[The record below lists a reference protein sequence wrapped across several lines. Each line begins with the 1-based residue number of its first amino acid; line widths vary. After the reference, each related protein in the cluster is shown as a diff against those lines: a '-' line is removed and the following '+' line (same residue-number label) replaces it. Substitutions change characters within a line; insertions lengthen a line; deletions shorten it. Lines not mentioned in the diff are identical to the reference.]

1 MKFFSI
7 WIVLLL
13 ISNQLSAQRE
23 VKVHKRDR
31 RKDIE
36 LITDSG
42 RIVMRLSDSTPLHR
56 DNFIK
61 LVKQHY
67 YDGILFHRVISKF
80 MIQAGDPK
88 SKLAKKGEEL
98 GNGGLPYTIP
108 AEIVSSLFH
117 RKGVLAAA
125 RMGDNVNPNRESSA
139 SQFYIVQGKT
149 FTPASLDSVETVRLK
164 GYKIPQANREI
175 YQTIGGAP
183 HLDRSYTI
191 FGEVIQGL
199 EVVDKIAATKT
210 SGKEG
215 GDRPLEDIHIVKMR
229 LIRRNLSYEL

>member
-1 MKFFSI
+1 MKKYSI
-7 WIVLLL
+7 WLFLLFTC
-13 ISNQLSAQRE
+13 NHLSAQK
-23 VKVHKRDR
+23 VLKVHNRDR

-42 RIVMRLSDSTPLHR
+42 RIVLRLSDSTPLHR
-56 DNFIK
+56 DNFLQLIK
-61 LVKQHY
+61 ERY
-67 YDGILFHRVISKF
+67 YNGILFHRVISKF

-108 AEIVSSLFH
+108 AEIVPSLFH

-125 RMGDNVNPNRESSA
+125 RMGDNVNPYRESSA
-139 SQFYIVQGKT
+139 SQFYIVQGKK
-149 FTPASLDSVETVRLK
+149 FTPASLDSVETFRLK
-164 GYKIPQANREI
+164 GNKIPPNNREI

-183 HLDRSYTI
+183 HLDGSYTI
-191 FGEVIQGL
+191 FGEVVQGL
-199 EVVDKIAATKT
+199 EVVDKIASIKT

-229 LIRRNLSYEL
+229 LIRRKGT

>member
-1 MKFFSI
+1 MKKYSI
-7 WIVLLL
+7 WFILLL
-13 ISNQLSAQRE
+13 ICNQLIAQRDI
-23 VKVHKRDR
+23 KVHNRDR

-42 RIVMRLSDSTPLHR
+42 RMVLRFSDSTPLHR
-56 DNFIK
+56 DNFLK

-67 YDGILFHRVISKF
+67 YDGILFHRVIAKF

-88 SKLAKKGEEL
+88 SKLAKKGQEL

-125 RMGDNVNPNRESSA
+125 RMGDNVNPYRESSA
-139 SQFYIVQGKT
+139 TQFYIVQGKT
-149 FTPASLDSVETVRLK
+149 FTPVGLDSVETFRLK
-164 GYKIPQANREI
+164 GNKIPMAHREI

-191 FGEVIQGL
+191 FGEVVQGI

-215 GDRPLEDIHIVKMR
+215 GDRPLEDIHIFKMR
-229 LIRRNLSYEL
+229 LIKRRK

>member
-1 MKFFSI
+1 MKKYSI
-7 WIVLLL
+7 WFYLLL
-13 ISNQLSAQRE
+13 ICSQIVAQRE
-23 VKVHKRDR
+23 IKIHKRDR
-31 RKDIE
+31 KKDIE
-36 LITDSG
+36 MITDSG
-42 RIVMRLSDSTPLHR
+42 KIILRLSDSTPLHR

-80 MIQAGDPK
+80 MIQAGDPN
-88 SKLAKKGEEL
+88 SKKANNGEAL

-108 AEIVSSLFH
+108 AEIVPSLFH

-125 RMGDNVNPNRESSA
+125 RMGDNVNPYRESSA

-149 FTPASLDSVETVRLK
+149 FTPTILDSVETFRLK
-164 GYKIPQANREI
+164 GNKIPQANREV

-191 FGEVIQGL
+191 FGEVIQGI
-199 EVVDKIAATKT
+199 EVVDKIANTKT

-215 GDRPLEDIHIVKMR
+215 GDRPLKDIQIVKMR
-229 LIRRNLSYEL
+229 LIRRKGS

>member
-1 MKFFSI
+1 MKKYSI

-23 VKVHKRDR
+23 VKVHNRDR

-108 AEIVSSLFH
+108 AEIIPSLFH

-149 FTPASLDSVETVRLK
+149 FTPSSLDSVETFRLK

-191 FGEVIQGL
+191 FGEVVQGL

-215 GDRPLEDIHIVKMR
+215 GDRPLEDIHIVRMR
-229 LIRRNLSYEL
+229 LIRRSYEL